1 MRFLSS
7 FILIAAACTVL
18 QVHGAQ
24 LELLA
29 GAKPASVFSGANRT
43 ISLVLR
49 NVGSQS
55 FDHPMRARI
64 FQTSSAM
71 AVPVGE
77 APWKE
82 LQVLPEQTVLESA
95 QLDFP
100 AVEAETRFLVQW
112 LDETNQ
118 VIGVT
123 SVLVYPTNLLQTLQ
137 PLLCE
142 TNFGV
147 LDPGNQL
154 KPLLKAQGISFVDL
168 DEMGLDGF
176 SGQLAVIGPF
186 KSKAQIPDDL
196 THEVKEL
203 AKRNVAVVW
212 IQPPQPSL
220 PPSLDWERHV
230 IQPSYYCV
238 QKNQTPVV
246 VVQPDLVSDLTENP
260 QSQIALIYFCHLAL
274 KPQPAV
280 LPDLSQNVVP

>member
-1 MRFLSS
+1 MGLFKI
-7 FILIAAACTVL
+7 FIWIVAACTVF
-18 QVHGAQ
+18 QVRGAQ
-24 LELLA
+24 LELVA
-29 GAKPASVFSGANRT
+29 GAKPESIFSGGEEA
-43 ISLVLR
+43 ISLVFH
-49 NVGSQS
+49 NAGSET
-55 FDHPMRARI
+55 FDHQIRARI
-64 FQTSSAM
+64 FQTGSAM
-71 AVPVGE
+71 AVPVSE
-77 APWKE
+77 APWKM

-100 AVEAETRFLVQW
+100 AVDAETKFLVQW
-112 LDETNQ
+112 LDETNH

-154 KPLLKAQGISFVDL
+154 KPLLKAEEISFVDL

-186 KSKAQIPDDL
+186 ASKAQMPDDL
-196 THEVKEL
+196 AYQVKEL

-212 IQPPQPSL
+212 IQPPRPSL
-220 PPSLDWERHV
+220 PPSLDWERQTP
-230 IQPSYYCV
+230 QPSFYCV
-238 QKNQTPVV
+238 QKNQTSVV
-246 VVQPDLVSDLTENP
+246 VVQPDLVAGLSENP

-280 LPDLSQNVVP
+280 LPDLSQNVSP